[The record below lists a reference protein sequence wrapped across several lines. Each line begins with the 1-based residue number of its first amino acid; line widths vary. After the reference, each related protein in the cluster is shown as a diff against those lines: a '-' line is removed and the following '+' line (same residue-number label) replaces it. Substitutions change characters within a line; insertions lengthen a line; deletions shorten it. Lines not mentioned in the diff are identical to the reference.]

1 MKQFTKC
8 PVCGVSVKTE
18 NMSEHTRKAHA
29 TDTVGRLDSGD
40 DTRHPITTMTKM
52 DMAACDKI
60 FDKGARFV
68 ERKKFKK
75 AIKTLKKIPEDYTDI
90 SDVYTLMAL
99 SYMGLERF
107 DDAAIYFEKAAN
119 AAPWDW
125 QHWSNLANSHLI
137 FGRISKAKKCLDKV
151 NEVGY
156 PSDGKDTVNKLRE
169 GIAEFLDAALSD
181 KPHLHAD
188 TYLALED
195 RFYTGLAY
203 MDDRDW
209 DSAIR
214 EFEYI
219 ASIDPASE
227 KAYGSLGI
235 VHLFK
240 GEFDEAEK
248 CFNRALEINPEYTPA
263 SVNVR
268 ALDKIR
274 KKAAKDP
281 DYLKKLEGRLIGGHF

>member
-1 MKQFTKC
+1 
-8 PVCGVSVKTE
+8 
-18 NMSEHTRKAHA
+18 MSEHIRKAHG

-40 DTRHPITTMTKM
+40 DIRHPITTMTKT
-52 DMAACDKI
+52 DMATCDKN
-60 FDKGARFV
+60 FDKAARFV

-75 AIKTLKKIPEDYTDI
+75 AIKTFKNIPEDYTDI
-90 SDVYTLMAL
+90 SDVYTLMAF

-107 DDAAIYFEKAAN
+107 DDATIYFEKAAN

-156 PSDGKDTVNKLRE
+156 PSDEKDTVNKLRG
-169 GIAEFLDAALSD
+169 GIAELLDAALSD
-181 KPHLHAD
+181 KPYLQAD

-235 VHLFK
+235 AHIFK

-248 CFNRALEINPEYTPA
+248 CFNRALEINPEYVPA

-268 ALDKIR
+268 ALDNIR
-274 KKAAKDP
+274 KKAAKDSG
-281 DYLKKLEGRLIGGHF
+281 YLKKLEGRLMWGHF